1 MWAAALFTTVRL
13 DTRSRLHYSPRMVTL
28 VAPSKPARREIP
40 PRRIPPL
47 ENGAH
52 LTAAEFLRRFQAM
65 PEVKKAELI
74 NGVVIMA
81 SSVRLDQHGEP
92 DGLIQGWLCNY
103 CIATPGVKHAI
114 NSTTRLN
121 PDDVPQP
128 DGLLRL
134 LPECGGQSRLDEK
147 GYLQGAPELA
157 VEVAASSAS
166 LDAREKLASYRRAG
180 VREYLIWR
188 TEDEAVDWF
197 VLEEDEYRPLPAAA
211 DGLLRSRAFPGL
223 WLDPQAL
230 LTGDGAKLMAQLQ
243 EGLQSAEHGTF
254 AAELQ
259 KRIKV

>member
-1 MWAAALFTTVRL
+1 MA
-13 DTRSRLHYSPRMVTL
+13 TL
-28 VAPSKPARREIP
+28 VEPSKPARRESP

-52 LTAAEFLRRFQAM
+52 LTASEFLRRFQAM

-81 SSVRLDQHGEP
+81 SPVRLDQHGEP
-92 DGLIQGWLCNY
+92 DNLIQGWLCIY
-103 CIATPGVKHAI
+103 CIATPSVKAAT
-114 NSTTRLN
+114 NSTIRLN

-147 GYLQGAPELA
+147 GHLLGAPEFA

-166 LDAREKLASYRRAG
+166 HDAREKLAAYRRAG
-180 VREYLIWR
+180 VLEYLLWR
-188 TEDEAVDWF
+188 TEDEALDWF
-197 VLEEDEYRPLPAAA
+197 ILEEDEYRPLPAAA
-211 DGLLRSRAFPGL
+211 DGSLRSRAFPGL

-230 LTGDGAKLMAQLQ
+230 LTGDGAKLMAKLQ
-243 EGLQSAEHGTF
+243 EGLQSAEHGAF
-254 AAELQ
+254 VSAAQ
-259 KRIKV
+259 KKLSS

>member
-1 MWAAALFTTVRL
+1 MSVLPVCNWQGRLPSAASAVFQVSRPRGPTCRL
-13 DTRSRLHYSPRMVTL
+13 QTGSTLLDIPRRPRYSPRMATL

-81 SSVRLDQHGEP
+81 SPVRLDQHGEP

-114 NSTTRLN
+114 NSTIRLN

-147 GYLQGAPELA
+147 GYLPGPPEIGR
-157 VEVAASSAS
+157 ASC
-166 LDAREKLASYRRAG
+166 RER
-180 VREYLIWR
+180 V
-188 TEDEAVDWF
+188 
-197 VLEEDEYRPLPAAA
+197 
-211 DGLLRSRAFPGL
+211 
-223 WLDPQAL
+223 
-230 LTGDGAKLMAQLQ
+230 
-243 EGLQSAEHGTF
+243 
-254 AAELQ
+254 
-259 KRIKV
+259 

>member
-1 MWAAALFTTVRL
+1 MT
-13 DTRSRLHYSPRMVTL
+13 TL

-74 NGVVIMA
+74 NGVVYMA
-81 SSVRLDQHGEP
+81 SPVRFDQHGKP

-103 CIATPGVKHAI
+103 CIATPGVEHGT
-114 NSTTRLN
+114 NSTIRLN

-166 LDAREKLASYRRAG
+166 HDAREKLAAYRRAG
-180 VREYLIWR
+180 VREYLLWR
-188 TEDEAVDWF
+188 TEDEAMDWF
-197 VLEEDEYRPLPAAA
+197 VLEEDEYRPLPAAD
-211 DGLLRSRAFPGL
+211 DGSLRSRAFPGL

-230 LTGDGAKLMAQLQ
+230 LTGDGAKLMAKLQ
-243 EGLQSAEHGTF
+243 EGLQSAEHAAF

-259 KRIKV
+259 KQIKV